1 MTASGVTIIFNHMV
15 ELNQAGL
22 NSTYA
27 ALADPS
33 RRAILARLRRGA
45 ARVTEIAEPFDMSLN
60 AVSKHIRVLERAGL
74 IRREIS
80 GRDHFLTVN
89 VEPLIEAS
97 GWIEEQKT
105 FWEGRLDA
113 LESFLQ
119 RKKRKAQ
126 MHEAPRGRTK
136 N

>member
-1 MTASGVTIIFNHMV
+1 MV
-15 ELNQAGL
+15 ELNQVGL
-22 NSTYA
+22 NGTYA

-119 RKKRKAQ
+119 RKKRKARK
-126 MHEAPRGRTK
+126 HEAPRGRTK

>member
-1 MTASGVTIIFNHMV
+1 M
-15 ELNQAGL
+15 
-22 NSTYA
+22 
-27 ALADPS
+27 
-33 RRAILARLRRGA
+33 
-45 ARVTEIAEPFDMSLN
+45 
-60 AVSKHIRVLERAGL
+60 LERAGL

-97 GWIEEQKT
+97 TWIEDQKT

-119 RKKRKAQ
+119 PKERKGP
-126 MHEAPRGRTK
+126 EARDLAVEVGKVSAEGR
-136 N
+136 NVSGEAER

>member
-1 MTASGVTIIFNHMV
+1 MV
-15 ELNQAGL
+15 ELNQTGL
-22 NSTYA
+22 DATYA

-33 RRAILARLRRGA
+33 GRAILSRLRRGA

-97 GWIEEQKT
+97 AWIEEQKR
-105 FWEGRLDA
+105 FWEGRLDS

-119 RKKRKAQ
+119 EKRRKAQ
-126 MHEAPRGRTK
+126 EQDARPGRTGK
-136 N
+136 